1 VGKRITDPNVLL
13 MNSTQKEIVEMII
26 ENNKHSN
33 DDKSKYIK
41 QKASKYLKILWKS
54 EKYNDSMLEKP
65 VKV

>member
-1 VGKRITDPNVLL
+1 